1 MEIKEKAEEISP
13 VSSSRLLAL
22 LLTAL
27 LFAAALVSELGPHLL
42 FGAYGWTLIVILLWI
57 H

>member
-1 MEIKEKAEEISP
+1 MEIKEKPEEINP
-13 VSSSRLLAL
+13 VLSRLLTL

-27 LFAAALVSELGPHLL
+27 LFAAALVFELGPHLL